1 MNSSAI
7 KHILSFGT
15 LTKQGIIYH
24 KLRWLEICHTAW
36 GIASCWPS
44 GHRLKTP
51 FRQGLAPTDLTELR
65 AWKAFK
71 GLLCCSHLSAMQCI
85 MPKACVGVS
94 KVSHSWMQLAF
105 RGVKWLS
112 GKPFGME
119 TPTQGL
125 LPAAS
130 KETQDLSSAPWSLEE
145 EETNVLLDFLHVG
158 LKPETLSI
166 LCYDSYGREN
176 YFRTEASSNLEAEQ
190 SLAPESKYFPWFL
203 GGVVGGSWDEELQ
216 FLLLLHACWVSPQ
229 KNRHRQQNRCSHLT
243 HYQHVASA

>member
-1 MNSSAI
+1 MGDVPHCLRNSFMLAFRAQAQN
-7 KHILSFGT
+7 HFQTRTGT
-15 LTKQGIIYH
+15 HRPYWAESLKGIQRIALLQPFECNAVHHAQGM
-24 KLRWLEICHTAW
+24 R
-36 GIASCWPS
+36 G
-44 GHRLKTP
+44 G
-51 FRQGLAPTDLTELR
+51 
-65 AWKAFK
+65 FK
-71 GLLCCSHLSAMQCI
+71 GQ
-85 MPKACVGVS
+85 PF
-94 KVSHSWMQLAF
+94 LAATCF

-130 KETQDLSSAPWSLEE
+130 KETQDLSSTPWSLEE
-145 EETNVLLDFLHVG
+145 EETNVQLDFLHVG
-158 LKPETLSI
+158 LKPDTLSI

-229 KNRHRQQNRCSHLT
+229 KNRDTGSKIDALISPTTNM
-243 HYQHVASA
+243 